1 MPRYLSPEWLDAAQR
16 AIDAST
22 ATRKAAAGSADCADF
37 VVQHVVTG
45 GSDGDLTYHV
55 LAGADGVRIC
65 RGDAPD
71 PTVVF
76 TEDYGTAA
84 AIGRGELSAQAAFM
98 AGRIRVHGDL
108 GRLIERGGAFDEID
122 EALAGLRSETS
133 Y

>member
-1 MPRYLSPEWLDAAQR
+1 MPRYLSREWLDAAQR

-22 ATRKAAAGSADCADF
+22 SVRNAASGADF

-55 LAGADGVRIC
+55 RVGGDRVRIC
-65 RGDAPD
+65 EGEAAD

-76 TEDYGTAA
+76 TEDYSTAA

-98 AGRIRVHGDL
+98 AGRIRVRGDL
-108 GRLIERGGAFDEID
+108 PRLVEQSGTFSDIED
-122 EALAGLRSETS
+122 ALAGLRSETS

>member
-16 AIDAST
+16 AIDASNSM
-22 ATRKAAAGSADCADF
+22 RKATAASEAAADF

-45 GSDGDLTYHV
+45 GGDGDLTYHV
-55 LAGADGVRIC
+55 LAGADGVRIR
-65 RGDAPD
+65 RGEALD

-108 GRLIERGGAFDEID
+108 RRLVEQGDAFDEIE
-122 EALAGLRSETS
+122 EALADLRSETS

>member
-16 AIDAST
+16 AVDAGTSL
-22 ATRKAAAGSADCADF
+22 REAAAGEDF

-45 GSDGDLTYHV
+45 GSEGDVTYHV
-55 LAGADGVRIC
+55 LAGKGGIRVC
-65 RGDAPD
+65 PGQAPD

-76 TEDYGTAA
+76 TEDYATAA

-108 GRLIERGGAFDEID
+108 GRLVEQSGAFDEIED
-122 EALAGLRSETS
+122 ALAGLRSKTS

>member
-22 ATRKAAAGSADCADF
+22 SVREAVNGADF

-45 GSDGDLTYHV
+45 GSTGNVTYHV
-55 LAGADGVRIC
+55 RVGDDGVRIC
-65 RGDAPD
+65 KGEAAD

-84 AIGRGELSAQAAFM
+84 AIGRGEVSAQAAFM
-98 AGRIRVHGDL
+98 AGRIRVRGDL
-108 GRLIERGGAFDEID
+108 PRLVEQSGAFSEIED
-122 EALAGLRSETS
+122 ALAGLRSDTS

>member
-1 MPRYLSPEWLDAAQR
+1 MPRYLSREWLDAAQR

-22 ATRKAAAGSADCADF
+22 SVREAATGADF

-45 GSDGDLTYHV
+45 GPNGDVTYHV
-55 LAGADGVRIC
+55 RVGEEGVRIC
-65 RGDAPD
+65 KGEAAD

-98 AGRIRVHGDL
+98 AGRIRVRGDL
-108 GRLIERGGAFDEID
+108 PRLVEQSGAFSDIED
-122 EALAGLRSETS
+122 SLAGLRSETS

>member
-1 MPRYLSPEWLDAAQR
+1 MPRYLSREWLDAAQR

-22 ATRKAAAGSADCADF
+22 SVREAASGADF

-45 GSDGDLTYHV
+45 ASDGDVTYHV
-55 LAGADGVRIC
+55 RVGAGGVRIC
-65 RGDAPD
+65 NGEASD

-84 AIGRGELSAQAAFM
+84 AIGRGELSAQVAFM
-98 AGRIRVHGDL
+98 AGRIRMRGDL
-108 GRLIERGGAFDEID
+108 PRLVEQSGAFSDIED
-122 EALAGLRSETS
+122 ALAELRSETS

>member
-1 MPRYLSPEWLDAAQR
+1 MPRYLSPQWLDAAQR
-16 AIDAST
+16 AIDANTSVREAT
-22 ATRKAAAGSADCADF
+22 AHADF

-45 GSDGDLTYHV
+45 GSGGDVTYHV
-55 LAGADGVRIC
+55 LAGDGRVRIC
-65 RGDAPD
+65 LGEAPD

-76 TEDYGTAA
+76 TEDYSTAA

-108 GRLIERGGAFDEID
+108 RRLVQQSGAFDEIED
-122 EALAGLRSETS
+122 ALAGLRSETS